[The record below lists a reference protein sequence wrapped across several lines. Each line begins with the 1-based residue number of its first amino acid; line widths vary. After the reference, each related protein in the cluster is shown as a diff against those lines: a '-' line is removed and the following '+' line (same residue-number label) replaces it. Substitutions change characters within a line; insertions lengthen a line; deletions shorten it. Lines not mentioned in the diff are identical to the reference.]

1 MILMLMVERAT
12 SNSYYQRAGWNI
24 VERAKAFP
32 NEPLPDPAF
41 LRRDFE
47 SCVLEGIL
55 HRDRHKD
62 KVLSLEEVLKVVF
75 WKEMQSA
82 FISREAPTARQK
94 LGTTGQLEFI
104 RSL

>member
-55 HRDRHKD
+55 HR
-62 KVLSLEEVLKVVF
+62 EEVLKVVF

-94 LGTTGQLEFI
+94 LETTG
-104 RSL
+104 